1 MYLATVV
8 GTLVA
13 PVAHPFY
20 TGEKILLVQPEDPR
34 GKKSGQV
41 RVAIDRAQAGVGDKV
56 LVMAEG
62 SSAREL
68 AGDRNAPVR
77 TVVVGVVD
85 LVELDGELTFNAGER
100 RHGSME

>member
-8 GTLVA
+8 GTIVA
-13 PVAHPFY
+13 PVAHEFY
-20 TGEKILLVQPEDPR
+20 AGEKLLLLQPEGVD
-34 GKKSGQV
+34 GKPSG
-41 RVAIDRAQAGVGDKV
+41 RVAVGIDRAQAGEGDKV

-68 AGDRNAPVR
+68 AGDPNAPVR

-85 LVELDGELTFNAGER
+85 FVELEGKLVYSAGER
-100 RHGSME
+100 GHGSVE